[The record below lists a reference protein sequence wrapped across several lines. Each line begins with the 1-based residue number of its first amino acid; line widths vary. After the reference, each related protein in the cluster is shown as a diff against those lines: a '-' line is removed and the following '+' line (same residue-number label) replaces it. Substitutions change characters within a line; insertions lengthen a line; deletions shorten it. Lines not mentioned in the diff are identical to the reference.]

1 VQPVSVEAW
10 ARHIPKRFLDACAP
24 LPTLAEAET
33 QVREWRSLD
42 QAGKLRYEEE
52 QPWTF
57 EAWMGWFDWSSDLRR
72 SWLWWDGGTLDEDRF
87 WIEVEVSE
95 DPAPVGTLKWM
106 MRAAGA
112 QVVTEQRTDSTGA
125 Q

>member
-1 VQPVSVEAW
+1 VSVEAW